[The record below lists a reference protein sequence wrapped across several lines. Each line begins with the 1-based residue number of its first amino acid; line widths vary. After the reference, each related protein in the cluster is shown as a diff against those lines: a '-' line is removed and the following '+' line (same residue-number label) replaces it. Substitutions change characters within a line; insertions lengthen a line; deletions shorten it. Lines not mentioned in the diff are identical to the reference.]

1 MRKFKGYSTVGKEY
15 GNFKIYDIE
24 LAKRDLL
31 NEMYTR
37 KGERLMSPT
46 YGYIV
51 WDVLFDPLTDDVVDI
66 IREDTLRI
74 INRDPRLGLNTLD
87 VTEDIDLQTLTVK
100 IILNYVPTATLSE
113 LTAVFSRDIASNKLQ
128 G

>member
-1 MRKFKGYSTVGKEY
+1 MRVFKGYSTVGKEY

-51 WDVLFDPLTDDVVDI
+51 WDLLFDPLTDEVVDV
-66 IREDTLRI
+66 IREDTIRI
-74 INRDPRLGLNTLD
+74 ISRDPRLGLNTLD
-87 VTEDIDLQTLTVK
+87 VTEDIDLQTITVK

>member
-1 MRKFKGYSTVGKEY
+1 MRVFKGYSTVGKEW

-31 NEMYTR
+31 NEIYTR
-37 KGERLMSPT
+37 KGSRLMSPT

-51 WDVLFDPLTDDVVDI
+51 WDVLFDPLTDTI
-66 IREDTLRI
+66 IELIREDTLRI
-74 INRDPRLGLNTLD
+74 VSRDPRLELRSLN
-87 VTEDIDLQTLTVK
+87 VEENIDMQTITVAV
-100 IILNYVPTATLSE
+100 ILNYVPTATLTE
-113 LTAVFSRDIASNKLQ
+113 LTAVFSRDIATDKQQ

>member
-1 MRKFKGYSTVGKEY
+1 MRVFKGYSTVGKEW

-31 NEMYTR
+31 NEIYTR

-51 WDVLFDPLTDDVVDI
+51 WDVLFDPITDELVEVI
-66 IREDTLRI
+66 KEDTLRI
-74 INRDPRLGLNTLD
+74 VSRDPRLEINTID
-87 VTEDIDLQTLTVK
+87 VTEDVDLQTITVK
-100 IILNYVPTATLSE
+100 VILNYVPTATLTD

>member
-1 MRKFKGYSTVGKEY
+1 MRKFKGFSTVDRTW

-31 NEMYTR
+31 NEFYTR

-46 YGYIV
+46 FGSIV
-51 WDVLFDPLTDDVVDI
+51 WDLLFDPLTEETI
-66 IREDTLRI
+66 ELIKEDCLRI
-74 INRDPRLGLNTLD
+74 VTKDPRLELRDFNI
-87 VTEDIDLQTLTVK
+87 EDEEHTIRVSIL
-100 IILNYVPTATLSE
+100 LNYVPTTTLTE
-113 LTAVFSRDIASNKLQ
+113 LVAVFNRDTASDRQQ

>member
-1 MRKFKGYSTVGKEY
+1 MRVFKGYSTVGKEW

-31 NEMYTR
+31 NEIYTR
-37 KGERLMSPT
+37 KGSRLMSPT

-51 WDVLFDPLTDDVVDI
+51 WDVLFDPLTATI
-66 IREDTLRI
+66 IELIREDTLRI
-74 INRDPRLGLNTLD
+74 VSRDPRLELRSLN
-87 VTEDIDLQTLTVK
+87 VEENIDMQTITVAV
-100 IILNYVPTATLSE
+100 ILNYVPTATLTE
-113 LTAVFSRDIASNKLQ
+113 LTAVFSRDIASDKQQ

>member
-1 MRKFKGYSTVGKEY
+1 MRVFKGYSTVGKES

-31 NEMYTR
+31 NEIYTR
-37 KGERLMSPT
+37 KGSRLMSPT

-51 WDVLFDPLTDDVVDI
+51 WDVLFDPLTDTVVEL

-74 INRDPRLGLNTLD
+74 VSRDPRLELNSLD
-87 VTEDIDLQTLTVK
+87 VMEDVDRQTITVTV
-100 IILNYVPTATLSE
+100 ILNYVPTATLTE

>member
-1 MRKFKGYSTVGKEY
+1 MRVFKGYSTVGKTY
-15 GNFKIYDIE
+15 GKFKIYDIE

-51 WDVLFDPLTDDVVDI
+51 WDLLFDPLTTNMVDL
-66 IREDTLRI
+66 IREDTQRI
-74 INRDPRLGLNTLD
+74 INRDPRLNLKTLD
-87 VTEDIDLQTLTVK
+87 VTEDFDRQTITVK
-100 IILNYVPTATLSE
+100 VILNYVPTATLSE
-113 LTAVFSRDIASNKLQ
+113 LTAVFSRDIASNKQQ

>member
-1 MRKFKGYSTVGKEY
+1 MRVFKGYSTVGKEW

-31 NEMYTR
+31 NEIYTR
-37 KGERLMSPT
+37 KGERLMSPE

-51 WDVLFDPLTDDVVDI
+51 WDLLFDPLTYELVNI

-74 INRDPRLGLNTLD
+74 ISRDPRLELNTLD
-87 VTEDIDLQTLTVK
+87 VTEDVDLQTLTVK
-100 IILNYVPTATLSE
+100 IILNYVPTATITE
-113 LTAVFSRDIASNKLQ
+113 LVAVFSRDIALNKLQ

>member
-1 MRKFKGYSTVGKEY
+1 MRVFKGYSTVGKEY

-31 NEMYTR
+31 NEIYTR
-37 KGERLMSPT
+37 KGSRLMSPT

-51 WDVLFDPLTDDVVDI
+51 WDVLFDPLTDTVVEL

-74 INRDPRLGLNTLD
+74 VSRDPRLELRDLK
-87 VTEDIDLQTLTVK
+87 VTEDFDLQTITVAV
-100 IILNYVPTATLSE
+100 ILNYVPSATLAE

>member
-1 MRKFKGYSTVGKEY
+1 MRVFKGYSTVGKEY

-51 WDVLFDPLTDDVVDI
+51 WDLLFDPLTDEVVDV
-66 IREDTLRI
+66 IREDTIRI
-74 INRDPRLGLNTLD
+74 ISRDPRLGLNTLD

>member
-1 MRKFKGYSTVGKEY
+1 MRKFKGFSTVGREW

-31 NEMYTR
+31 NEFYTR

-46 YGYIV
+46 FGSII
-51 WDVLFDPLTDDVVDI
+51 WDLLFDPLTDETAEL
-66 IREDTLRI
+66 IRQDCLRI
-74 INRDPRLGLNTLD
+74 VSKDPRLELRDFD
-87 VTEDIDLQTLTVK
+87 VSESEHT
-100 IILNYVPTATLSE
+100 IIVTILLNYVPTATVTE
-113 LTAVFSRDIASNKLQ
+113 LVAVFNRDTAVDQAQ

>member
-1 MRKFKGYSTVGKEY
+1 MRVFKGYSTVGKEW

-31 NEMYTR
+31 NEIYTR

-51 WDVLFDPLTDDVVDI
+51 WDVLFDPLTDEVIDL

-74 INRDPRLGLNTLD
+74 VSRDPRLDLNTLD
-87 VTEDIDLQTLTVK
+87 VTEDVDRQTITVK
-100 IILNYVPTATLSE
+100 VILNYVPTATLTE

>member
-1 MRKFKGYSTVGKEY
+1 MRVFKGYSTVGKEH

-31 NEMYTR
+31 NEIYTR
-37 KGERLMSPT
+37 KGSRLMSPT

-51 WDVLFDPLTDDVVDI
+51 WDVLFDPLTETIVEL

-74 INRDPRLGLNTLD
+74 VSRDPRLELRSLD
-87 VTEDIDLQTLTVK
+87 VIEDVDRQTITVAV
-100 IILNYVPTATLSE
+100 ILNYVPTATITE
-113 LTAVFSRDIASNKLQ
+113 LTAVFSRDIALDKQQ

>member
-1 MRKFKGYSTVGKEY
+1 MRVFKGYSTVGKEW

-31 NEMYTR
+31 NEIYTR

-51 WDVLFDPLTDDVVDI
+51 WDVLFDPITDELVEVI
-66 IREDTLRI
+66 KEDTQRI
-74 INRDPRLGLNTLD
+74 VSRDPRLEINTID
-87 VTEDIDLQTLTVK
+87 VTEDVDLQTITVK
-100 IILNYVPTATLSE
+100 VILNYVPTATLTD

>member
-1 MRKFKGYSTVGKEY
+1 MRVFKGYSTVGKEW

-31 NEMYTR
+31 NEIYTR
-37 KGERLMSPT
+37 KGERLMSPE

-51 WDVLFDPLTDDVVDI
+51 WDLLFDPLTYELVDI

-74 INRDPRLGLNTLD
+74 ISRDPRLELNTLD
-87 VTEDIDLQTLTVK
+87 VTEDVDLQTLTVK
-100 IILNYVPTATLSE
+100 IILNYVPTATITE
-113 LTAVFSRDIASNKLQ
+113 LVAVFSRDIALNKLQ

>member
-1 MRKFKGYSTVGKEY
+1 MRVFKGYSTVGKQW

-31 NEMYTR
+31 NELYTR

-51 WDVLFDPLTDDVVDI
+51 WDVLFDPLTDELVDVI
-66 IREDTLRI
+66 KEDTLRI
-74 INRDPRLGLNTLD
+74 VSRDPRLEINTID
-87 VTEDIDLQTLTVK
+87 VTEDVDLQTITVK
-100 IILNYVPTATLSE
+100 VILNYVPTATLTD

>member
-1 MRKFKGYSTVGKEY
+1 MRVFKGYSTVGKEW

-31 NEMYTR
+31 NEIYTR
-37 KGERLMSPT
+37 KGSRLMSPT

-51 WDVLFDPLTDDVVDI
+51 WDVLFDPLTEEVIDA

-74 INRDPRLGLNTLD
+74 VSRDPRLDLNTLD
-87 VTEDIDLQTLTVK
+87 VTEDIDRQTITVK
-100 IILNYVPTATLSE
+100 VILNYVPTATLTE

>member
-1 MRKFKGYSTVGKEY
+1 MRVFKGYSTVGKEW
-15 GNFKIYDIE
+15 GKFKIYDIE

-31 NEMYTR
+31 NEIYTR

-51 WDVLFDPLTDDVVDI
+51 WDVLFDPMTDELVEVI
-66 IREDTLRI
+66 KRDTVRI
-74 INRDPRLGLNTLD
+74 VSRDPRLEINTID
-87 VTEDIDLQTLTVK
+87 VTEDVDLQTIIVK
-100 IILNYVPTATLSE
+100 VILNYVPTATLTD